1 MCSVVEQESS
11 GTVHPQRRIR
21 AAPRATPDSCEPMAK
36 PTASV
41 AFDPA
46 AAGVD
51 EGFARTAVDAAR
63 IIAAARIPLAAD
75 PDDPTRSP
83 QVTAEII
90 WLN

>member
-1 MCSVVEQESS
+1 
-11 GTVHPQRRIR
+11 
-21 AAPRATPDSCEPMAK
+21 MAK